1 MSQTERSVADAT
13 LTIPA
18 VPIAAALVPSSP
30 TVASEPTKT
39 VLHVGCGPKKRE
51 KLHRQF
57 QTAEWREVR
66 LDIEPRVQPDIV
78 ASITDMR
85 PVATNSMDA
94 VWSSHNLEHLEAF
107 QVPIALGEFLRVLKP
122 GGMLLITL
130 PDLQV
135 MAKLVAEDKL
145 EDPAYVS
152 PAGPIAPIDTIFGH
166 RASIAA
172 GMPYMA
178 HRTGFTL
185 RTLTAALQRAG
196 FTQINVQRTE
206 FDLWAAALKP

>member
-1 MSQTERSVADAT
+1 MSLIQQFVADAT
-13 LTIPA
+13 LKPVVPA
-18 VPIAAALVPSSP
+18 GP
-30 TVASEPTKT
+30 EPTPATAPSMT
-39 VLHVGCGPKKRE
+39 VLHVGCGPNRPG
-51 KLHRQF
+51 KLHRSF
-57 QTAEWREVR
+57 QTPEWREIR

-78 ASITDMR
+78 ASITDMH
-85 PVATNSMDA
+85 PVATDSMDA

-122 GGMLLITL
+122 GGKLLITL
-130 PDLQV
+130 PDLQTI
-135 MAKLVAEDKL
+135 AKLVAEDKL
-145 EDPAYVS
+145 EDAAYVS
-152 PAGPIAPIDTIFGH
+152 PAGPIAPIDTIYGH

-196 FTQINVQRTE
+196 FARINAQRTE
-206 FDLWAAALKP
+206 FDLWAAAIKP